1 LTRQLLM
8 FSRKNVMQLK
18 LVDLREVVANLSK
31 MLRRLLGETITLQ
44 FNPPPEMPLV
54 EADPGM
60 LEQVLMNLAVNARDA
75 MPKGGTLTI
84 SSSALQF
91 NEAYVQAHPEARAGA
106 FVCLAVTDTGCGMDR
121 ATMARIFEPFF
132 TTKEVGKGTGLG
144 LATVYGIVKQH
155 KGWIAVASEVGKGA
169 TFKVFLPAV
178 SEPLKIRAAAAV
190 PVGKVPSG
198 SETILVVEDEPVLR
212 DMAQLILQGCGYRVL
227 EAGSGVE
234 ALQVWQRNPGR
245 IDLVLTDMV
254 MPQGMSGMELARKLV
269 AAQPKLKVIIA
280 SGYTVDDLDTEFLRQ
295 GGALFLEKPY
305 TQATL
310 AKAVRD
316 CLDK

>member
-1 LTRQLLM
+1 
-8 FSRKNVMQLK
+8 V
-18 LVDLREVVANLSK
+18 
-31 MLRRLLGETITLQ
+31 
-44 FNPPPEMPLV
+44 
-54 EADPGM
+54 
-60 LEQVLMNLAVNARDA
+60 
-75 MPKGGTLTI
+75 
-84 SSSALQF
+84 
-91 NEAYVQAHPEARAGA
+91 
-106 FVCLAVTDTGCGMDR
+106 
-121 ATMARIFEPFF
+121 
-132 TTKEVGKGTGLG
+132 
-144 LATVYGIVKQH
+144 
-155 KGWIAVASEVGKGA
+155 
-169 TFKVFLPAV
+169 PA
-178 SEPLKIRAAAAV
+178 
-190 PVGKVPSG
+190 GKVPSG

-280 SGYTVDDLDTEFLRQ
+280 SGYTVDDLDTEFLRE
-295 GGALFLEKPY
+295 GGALFLAKPY